1 MGQALFHC
9 DVVFGMIAPLLLTSE
24 DAVMGKTRDGLTA
37 KQMHFARCVAS
48 GMSQAE
54 AYREAFDVVA
64 GGKTA
69 THREAASRLMA
80 RADIR
85 LRVDALIAQ
94 RERSI
99 LASSLSDRERV
110 LTKLR
115 EWTDTAQPADG
126 NKLRAAELLGRTSGM
141 FRDVIETS
149 ESKTSDELLA
159 ELETM
164 LDSVDDSPETPD
176 ESGKAPDRSIMH

>member
-1 MGQALFHC
+1 
-9 DVVFGMIAPLLLTSE
+9 MIAPLLLTSE

-64 GGKTA
+64 GGRTA

-80 RADIR
+80 RADIKA
-85 LRVDALIAQ
+85 RVDALIAQ

-99 LASSLSDRERV
+99 LASALSDRERV
-110 LTKLR
+110 LGKLR
-115 EWTDTAQPADG
+115 QWTDSAEPADG
-126 NKLRAAELLGRTSGM
+126 NKIRAAELLGKSVGM

-149 ESKTSDELLA
+149 DSKSSEELLA

-164 LDSVDDSPETPD
+164 LESVDDSPETPD
-176 ESGKAPDRSIMH
+176 ESGKAPDRPIMH

>member
-1 MGQALFHC
+1 
-9 DVVFGMIAPLLLTSE
+9 
-24 DAVMGKTRDGLTA
+24 
-37 KQMHFARCVAS
+37 
-48 GMSQAE
+48 
-54 AYREAFDVVA
+54 
-64 GGKTA
+64 
-69 THREAASRLMA
+69 MA
-80 RADIR
+80 RADIKA
-85 LRVDALIAQ
+85 RVDALIAQ

-99 LASSLSDRERV
+99 LASALSDRERV

-126 NKLRAAELLGRTSGM
+126 NKIRAAELLGRTSGM

-164 LDSVDDSPETPD
+164 LESVADDAETPD
-176 ESGKAPDRSIMH
+176 ESEQIAQPSIMH

>member
-1 MGQALFHC
+1 
-9 DVVFGMIAPLLLTSE
+9 
-24 DAVMGKTRDGLTA
+24 MGKTRDGLTA

-48 GMSQAE
+48 GMPQAE
-54 AYREAFDVVA
+54 AYREAYDVTAV
-64 GGKTA
+64 GKTA

-80 RADIR
+80 RDDIKA
-85 LRVDALIAQ
+85 RVDALIAQ

-110 LTKLR
+110 LSKLR
-115 EWTDTAQPADG
+115 HWVDHAEAGDS
-126 NKLRAAELLGRTSGM
+126 NRIRSAELLGKSVGL
-141 FRDVIETS
+141 FRDVVETS

-164 LDSVDDSPETPD
+164 LESVADDAETPD
-176 ESGKAPDRSIMH
+176 ESEQMPEQTIMH

>member
-1 MGQALFHC
+1 
-9 DVVFGMIAPLLLTSE
+9 
-24 DAVMGKTRDGLTA
+24 MGKTRDGLTA

-48 GMSQAE
+48 GMPQAE
-54 AYREAFDVVA
+54 AYREAYDVTA
-64 GGKTA
+64 EGKTA

-85 LRVDALIAQ
+85 ARVDALIAQ

-110 LTKLR
+110 LSKLR
-115 EWTDTAQPADG
+115 QWTDSAQPTDG
-126 NKLRAAELLGRTSGM
+126 NKIRAAELLGKSVGL

-149 ESKTSDELLA
+149 ESRSSEELLA
-159 ELETM
+159 ELEAM
-164 LDSVDDSPETPD
+164 IESVADDAEAPD
-176 ESGKAPDRSIMH
+176 ESEQMPEQTIMH

>member
-1 MGQALFHC
+1 
-9 DVVFGMIAPLLLTSE
+9 
-24 DAVMGKTRDGLTA
+24 MGKTRDGLTA

-48 GMSQAE
+48 GMPQAE
-54 AYREAFDVVA
+54 AYREAYDVTA

-80 RADIR
+80 RADIKA
-85 LRVDALIAQ
+85 RVDALIAQ

-110 LTKLR
+110 LSKLR
-115 EWTDTAQPADG
+115 QWTDSAEPADG
-126 NKLRAAELLGRTSGM
+126 NKIRAAELLGKSVGL

-149 ESKTSDELLA
+149 ESRSSDELLA
-159 ELETM
+159 ELEAM
-164 LDSVDDSPETPD
+164 IESVADDAETPD
-176 ESGKAPDRSIMH
+176 ESEQMPEQTIMH

>member
-1 MGQALFHC
+1 
-9 DVVFGMIAPLLLTSE
+9 
-24 DAVMGKTRDGLTA
+24 MGKTRDGLTA

-48 GMSQAE
+48 GMPQAE
-54 AYREAFDVVA
+54 AYREAYDVTA
-64 GGKTA
+64 EGKTA

-80 RADIR
+80 RDDIR
-85 LRVDALIAQ
+85 ARVDALIAQ

-110 LTKLR
+110 LSKLR
-115 EWTDTAQPADG
+115 QWTDNAQPADG
-126 NKLRAAELLGRTSGM
+126 NKIRAAELLGKSVGL

-149 ESKTSDELLA
+149 ESRTSEELLA

-164 LDSVDDSPETPD
+164 LESVADDAETPD
-176 ESGKAPDRSIMH
+176 ESEQMPEQTIMH